1 MFWYHLLCLLVS
13 NVTQKGI
20 NGLQEN
26 IIEGFGVIQ

>member
-13 NVTQKGI
+13 NVTQEGI

-26 IIEGFGVIQ
+26 IIEGFGVVQ